1 MEHREPNYTASFF
14 FSKTIGKPVVDPDKK
29 KVGILF
35 DIIVNTTP
43 VYPKAFAIRIKH
55 GKKIKDIPISN
66 IEHES
71 LMADSIV
78 LKSEL
83 KSIHSIKTSAMENT
97 LALKESI
104 FDRQIVDFNGAKVIR
119 VNDIRLLKTGTDV
132 NVTDV
137 DVGYRGILRRLG
149 LDRLLEKIINPIRPK
164 GFAVYSNKFVS
175 WEYVHP
181 VLPQNR
187 LDTIKLTVTKENFKK
202 LNPSDIAVIIEELD
216 YEQRKNLLD
225 QIPDEVAAKVL
236 SETDERT
243 TQELLVV
250 QDEERAA
257 DILEE
262 MAPDKAAD
270 ILGDMQEEK
279 AQDIISQMDTEDAE
293 TVTELLEYED
303 DTAGGL
309 MTTEYLS
316 FPPTMMTVTAIQELI
331 KSASQN
337 KYIETVYDAFIVEN
351 SKLVGII
358 SLREML
364 VSPGHKSLGEI
375 MNKKPATV
383 DPEEKAKKVAELFSK
398 YNLITLPVVQKTG
411 ELEGIITVDDVV
423 EFLTRKWK

>member
-14 FSKTIGKPVVDPDKK
+14 FSGAVGKPVIGPNRKK
-29 KVGILF
+29 SGILT

-43 VYPKAFAIRIKH
+43 VYPKALAIRIKH
-55 GKKIKDIPISN
+55 GKKTKDIPISN
-66 IEHES
+66 IEPES
-71 LMADSIV
+71 LLSDQIV
-78 LKSEL
+78 LRTDL
-83 KSIHSIKTSAMENT
+83 KSIHSIKTELMENT
-97 LALKESI
+97 LALKESV

-119 VNDIRLLKTGTDV
+119 VNDIRMLRTGSDI

-149 LDRLLEKIINPIRPK
+149 LDRPLDKILHSLSPRGINI
-164 GFAVYSNKFVS
+164 YSNKFIS

-202 LNPSDIAVIIEELD
+202 LNPSDIAAMIEELD

-236 SETDERT
+236 SETDTET

-270 ILGDMQEEK
+270 ILGDMQEKK
-279 AQDIISQMDTEDAE
+279 AQEIINQMETEEAE

-316 FPPTMMTVTAIQELI
+316 FPPTMMAVTAVQELI
-331 KSASQN
+331 KASQD

-351 SKLVGII
+351 SKLVGTV

-364 VSPGHKSLGEI
+364 ISPGHRSLGEI
-375 MNKKPATV
+375 MNKKPVIV

-398 YNLITLPVVQKTG
+398 YNLMTMPVVQKGG

-423 EFLTRKWK
+423 EFLMRKWK

>member
-1 MEHREPNYTASFF
+1 
-14 FSKTIGKPVVDPDKK
+14 
-29 KVGILF
+29 
-35 DIIVNTTP
+35 
-43 VYPKAFAIRIKH
+43 
-55 GKKIKDIPISN
+55 
-66 IEHES
+66 
-71 LMADSIV
+71 MAENIV
-78 LKSEL
+78 LKTEL
-83 KSIHSIKTSAMENT
+83 KNIHEIETCAMENT

-104 FDRQIVDFNGAKVIR
+104 FDRQIVDLNGAKVIR
-119 VNDIRLLKTGTDV
+119 VNDIRMLKTGIDV

-149 LDRLLEKIINPIRPK
+149 LDKTLEKVVYALIPK
-164 GFAVYSNKFVS
+164 GLNLYSNKFIS

-187 LDTIKLTVTKENFKK
+187 LDAIKLTVTKENFKK
-202 LNPSDIAVIIEELD
+202 LNPSDIAAMIEELD

-236 SETDERT
+236 SETDEKT
-243 TQELLVV
+243 TQELMVV

-279 AQDIISQMDTEDAE
+279 AQDIINQMETEDAE

-316 FPPTMMTVTAIQELI
+316 FSPNMVTVNAIQELI
-331 KSASQN
+331 KSATQN

-358 SLREML
+358 SLRELL

-375 MNKKPATV
+375 MNKKPVTV
-383 DPEEKAKKVAELFSK
+383 DPEETAKKVAELFSK
-398 YNLITLPVVQKTG
+398 YNLITLPVVQKNG